1 LGYPDP
7 ATMLW
12 PLIALLGCLTPIV
25 LWRHDVR
32 RTRRRLE
39 LPQARTPEYA
49 GDITRELPAD
59 VLAQHLGTNLP
70 KPPRVNGYPPA
81 GRAATTP
88 PPRRHPVPR
97 PPTSSASP
105 TLPPGVAPVR
115 GRAQRTAPG
124 WDHPRP

>member
-39 LPQARTPEYA
+39 LPQARTPEFA

-59 VLAQHLGTNLP
+59 VLAHHLGTNLP
-70 KPPRVNGYPPA
+70 KRRRVNGFPSA
-81 GRAATTP
+81 GGDGTRQ
-88 PPRRHPVPR
+88 
-97 PPTSSASP
+97 SA
-105 TLPPGVAPVR
+105 
-115 GRAQRTAPG
+115 G
-124 WDHPRP
+124 WP